1 MRIKFYNVK
10 QEKELHKPFLV
21 CEKQI
26 NYPQT
31 KKLANPYDISKFMF
45 DYFKADELAEEY
57 VWMITTDTDN
67 NLNGIFEISHGGINH
82 SSLPKREICQ
92 KALLSGAVNVVLI
105 HNHPSGN
112 PTPSNIDKAVTKE
125 IFESIKTVGVQ
136 LIDHIV
142 LGDNNYFSFAEQNL
156 V

>member
-31 KKLANPYDISKFMF
+31 KKLANPYDISKFIF

-57 VWMITTDTDN
+57 VWMITTDTG
-67 NLNGIFEISHGGINH
+67 LNFNGLFEISHGGINH
-82 SSLPKREICQ
+82 SALPKREICQ
-92 KALLSGAVNVVLI
+92 KALLSGAVNVILI
-105 HNHPSGN
+105 HNHPSGSPN
-112 PTPSNIDKAVTKE
+112 PSNKDKEVTKE
-125 IFESIKTVGVQ
+125 VYEALNTIGIKLV
-136 LIDHIV
+136 DHIV
-142 LGDNNYFSFAEQNL
+142 LGDNIYVSFSEQQL
-156 V
+156 I